1 MYATRQI
8 SFSVRWMPA
17 WITTQRKSE
26 IMNVAA
32 NSSEIMFD
40 SILVGPFHFRVVK
53 GPLRENVVASLR
65 IAFKD

>member
-1 MYATRQI
+1 
-8 SFSVRWMPA
+8 
-17 WITTQRKSE
+17 
-26 IMNVAA
+26 MNVAA